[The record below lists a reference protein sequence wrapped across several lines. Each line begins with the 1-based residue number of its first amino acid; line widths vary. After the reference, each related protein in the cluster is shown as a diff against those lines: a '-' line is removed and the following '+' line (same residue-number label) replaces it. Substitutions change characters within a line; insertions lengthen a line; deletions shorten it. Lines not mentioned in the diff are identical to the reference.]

1 MCARCDKII
10 SKNLCVVRVDG
21 QRNHSR
27 NGAICRAAIAKLFHN
42 ARLDDFMS
50 NVSAFTCQLHNR
62 RQTSL
67 ANQKQ
72 NDTRNT
78 TKQMKDINRDASRRV
93 LASDEEAHSG
103 PTFQHA
109 RNNIAQNDERMTGF
123 DDAYAV
129 TMLRRIFSEMQK
141 AWRMQKRK
149 SFCAGNNLV
158 QRCDNQSAS
167 QVCQIY

>member
-1 MCARCDKII
+1 
-10 SKNLCVVRVDG
+10 
-21 QRNHSR
+21 
-27 NGAICRAAIAKLFHN
+27 
-42 ARLDDFMS
+42 MS

-93 LASDEEAHSG
+93 FASDEEAHSG

-149 SFCAGNNLV
+149 SSCAGNDLA

-167 QVCQIY
+167 QVCQIYLCPIRDL

>member
-72 NDTRNT
+72 NDICNT
-78 TKQMKDINRDASRRV
+78 IGRRSALGSNV
-93 LASDEEAHSG
+93 AARAQ
-103 PTFQHA
+103 QHRA
-109 RNNIAQNDERMTGF
+109 NNQRVTGF
-123 DDAYAV
+123 DDACAV
-129 TMLRRIFSEMQK
+129 TTLRRINSEMQK

-158 QRCDNQSAS
+158 QRCDNQSVS
-167 QVCQIY
+167 QVCQIYLCPIRDF